1 MENKRRFFH
10 GRFIKVD
17 IDKILSIHENVYNEE
32 PSFFLYMAG
41 VSEKVVL
48 CEDDYDELSDILYN
62 ITNDIENID
71 ASDDEDNDNS
81 NVSSNVSKL
90 NMF

>member
-1 MENKRRFFH
+1 MNNKRRFFH

-17 IDKILSIHENVYNEE
+17 IDKILSIHENTYIERPE
-32 PSFFLYMAG
+32 YFLYMSG
-41 VSEKVVL
+41 VNEKVVL
-48 CEDDYDELSDILYN
+48 CEDDYTELCDIL
-62 ITNDIENID
+62 NDITDDIESIV

-81 NVSSNVSKL
+81 NNSSNVNKL

>member
-1 MENKRRFFH
+1 MDNKRRFFH

-17 IDKILSIHENVYNEE
+17 IDKILSIHENTYIESPE
-32 PSFFLYMAG
+32 YFLYMSG
-41 VSEKVVL
+41 VNEKVVL
-48 CEDDYDELSDILYN
+48 CEDDYNELCNILCDI
-62 ITNDIENID
+62 TDDIENIL
-71 ASDDEDNDNS
+71 ASDEDNDTS

>member
-1 MENKRRFFH
+1 MENRRRFFS

-17 IDKILSIHENVYNEE
+17 IDKILSIHENLYNEE

-41 VSEKVVL
+41 VNEKVVL

-62 ITNDIENID
+62 ITDDIENID

-81 NVSSNVSKL
+81 NSSSNVSKL